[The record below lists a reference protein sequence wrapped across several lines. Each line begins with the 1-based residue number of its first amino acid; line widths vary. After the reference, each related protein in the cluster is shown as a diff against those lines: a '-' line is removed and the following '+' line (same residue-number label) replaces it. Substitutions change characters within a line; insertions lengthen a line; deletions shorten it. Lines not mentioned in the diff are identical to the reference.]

1 MRGPGFPRPANHWSN
16 APRSAL
22 ARRGRARAARPS
34 EPSVEAAER
43 PAPRVFGLMEVV
55 GEAAHR
61 LRHAVDAAAE
71 QDVNLVVVDTRPAV
85 GQAAKFRAGVRR
97 GSSRWRRCGLSR

>member
-1 MRGPGFPRPANHWSN
+1 MVK
-16 APRSAL
+16 
-22 ARRGRARAARPS
+22 RPS
-34 EPSVEAAER
+34 LRPGPSRPSSSGSAVGAKRRAGGA

-85 GQAAKFRAGVRR
+85 GQAAKLRAGVRR
-97 GSSRWRRCGLSR
+97 GSSRWRRCGLRR